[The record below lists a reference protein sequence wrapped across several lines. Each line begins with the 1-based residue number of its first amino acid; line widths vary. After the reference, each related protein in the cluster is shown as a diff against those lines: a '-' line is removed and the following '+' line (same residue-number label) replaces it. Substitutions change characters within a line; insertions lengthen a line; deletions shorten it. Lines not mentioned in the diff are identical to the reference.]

1 MRLVFNVDQ
10 TKECRGQLL
19 TVWCRLSQQIGGA
32 TVVLATMDTL
42 QTNRADRVTRRD
54 AGEDRETGG
63 NAGHLHTI
71 SFHEHE
77 IRDLEIRLCGP
88 KPQPR
93 LRVGGLSRASRTSHV
108 RPDPM
113 AKV

>member
-63 NAGHLHTI
+63 NVGHLHTI
-71 SFHEHE
+71 SFQRA
-77 IRDLEIRLCGP
+77 RD
-88 KPQPR
+88 PR
-93 LRVGGLSRASRTSHV
+93 PGDTPVRTEAAAALARRWLV
-108 RPDPM
+108 ACVAD
-113 AKV
+113 